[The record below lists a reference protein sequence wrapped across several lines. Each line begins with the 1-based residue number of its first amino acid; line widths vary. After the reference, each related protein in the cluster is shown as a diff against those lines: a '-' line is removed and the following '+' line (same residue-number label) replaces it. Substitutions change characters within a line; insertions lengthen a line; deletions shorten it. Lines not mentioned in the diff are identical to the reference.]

1 MKTIYILAIIVLLGA
16 SVFTYVYT
24 RDSKKPEAVPNAQA
38 IQGATSEGFKA
49 PVINTTAK
57 GGLNPEHGLPG
68 HRCDLPVGAPLT
80 VTAEQKVAAPA
91 KPKTNPQHGM
101 PGHRCDLA
109 VGAPL

>member
-1 MKTIYILAIIVLLGA
+1 MKTIYLVAIIVLLGA
-16 SVFTYVYT
+16 SVFAYIYNQKTE
-24 RDSKKPEAVPNAQA
+24 SAAA
-38 IQGATSEGFKA
+38 ASATSVPAQPG
-49 PVINTTAK
+49 VQSTGNTTAAQ
-57 GGLNPEHGLPG
+57 GLNPEHGLPG

-80 VTAEQKVAAPA
+80 VSAEQKSAAPA